1 MDYTVMLP
9 TNKRKKEE
17 VEMTFVCMSA
27 VADMNKMR
35 LSYHEFELSDVIK
48 YQYFYAKQKSHSA
61 LITLSPYSAI
71 HEAEKNMKIG
81 KMYNYLVDGGTENTK
96 LQHDKLQ
103 ENQLIFP
110 TVMQQKNAKVEEV
123 YYDYFDRLFVLAK
136 QKEVMHLVLDIS
148 KYRIVDAQRFA
159 KEVFQV
165 VKAFKNDFESITF
178 ALDEPVQNTQRYLA
192 LKSELNLFVF
202 KD

>member
-17 VEMTFVCMSA
+17 VELTFVCMSA
-27 VADMNKMR
+27 IANMNHIQLNYR
-35 LSYHEFELSDVIK
+35 EYELDRVKAYRDI
-48 YQYFYAKQKSHSA
+48 YDEQRFHSA
-61 LITLSPYSAI
+61 LITLSPYSAT
-71 HEAEKNMKIG
+71 HEAKKNMKLG
-81 KMYNYLVDGGTENTK
+81 KMYRYLRMFSSGNTQVK
-96 LQHDKLQ
+96 HNQLQ
-103 ENQLIFP
+103 ENQVVFP

-136 QKEVMHLVLDIS
+136 QKEVKHLVLDIS

-178 ALDEPVQNTQRYLA
+178 ALDETVQSTQRYLA
-192 LKSELNLFVF
+192 LKSELDLFVF

>member
-1 MDYTVMLP
+1 MKGTVE
-9 TNKRKKEE
+9 KGVKEE
-17 VEMTFVCMSA
+17 VAMTWVCMSA
-27 VADMNKMR
+27 IANMNHIQLNYR
-35 LSYHEFELSDVIK
+35 EYELDRVEAYRDI
-48 YQYFYAKQKSHSA
+48 YDEQRFHSA
-61 LITLSPYSAI
+61 LITLSPYSAT
-71 HEAEKNMKIG
+71 HEAKKNMKLG
-81 KMYNYLVDGGTENTK
+81 KMYRYLRMFSSGNTQVK
-96 LQHDKLQ
+96 HDQLQ

-136 QKEVMHLVLDIS
+136 QKEVKHLVLDIS

-165 VKAFKNDFESITF
+165 VKAFKNDFASITF
-178 ALDEPVQNTQRYLA
+178 ALDETVQNPQVYLA
-192 LKSELNLFVF
+192 LKSELDPFVF